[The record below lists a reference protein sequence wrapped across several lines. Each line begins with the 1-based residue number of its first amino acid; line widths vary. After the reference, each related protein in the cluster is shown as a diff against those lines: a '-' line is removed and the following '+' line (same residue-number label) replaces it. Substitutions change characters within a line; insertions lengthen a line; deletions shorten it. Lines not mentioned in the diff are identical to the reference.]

1 MIKLSEKIGY
11 GFGDMASSMFWKLFG
26 TYLMIFYTDVYGL
39 EAAAVG
45 TMFLVTRVWDSFF
58 DPLVG
63 ILSDRTKSRFG
74 KFRPYLFY
82 VAVPF
87 GVIGVITFF
96 TPDFGHTGK
105 LIYAYLTYSLMMM
118 VYSLINVPYA
128 SLLGVMTPNP
138 AERTVLSSYRM
149 LFAYLGSLIAYLIFM
164 PLIGYFSG
172 GDPSPEAQ
180 QTGWTMAVAVIAV
193 MCIVL
198 FLGCGALTRER
209 IQSNDD
215 DEEKRSLK
223 QDVNDLLHNTPW
235 WLLFGASVGL
245 LVFFSI
251 RDGATLYYFKYFLV
265 EEDIGGFSIFSL
277 SFTLSSLFLAVGQI
291 TNIIGVLLAAP
302 VSNRFGKKVTFAT
315 SSIIMMALSCIFY
328 YFDAND
334 LVLIFV
340 FGSLI
345 SICGG
350 MLFPIMWSM
359 YADCSD
365 YSESKTGNRATG
377 LIFSASSMSQKLGW
391 ALGSAIT
398 GWLLSYFGFQANM
411 VQDEETI
418 HGIKLFQSYLPAA
431 AALISVLF
439 IIAYP
444 LGSAKMK
451 EITRYLATKRSQHAA
466 KKHDEKLDQTIA
478 DFKQQ
483 QTQAQAQAQAQG
495 MQPDNN
501 TAQ

>member
-1 MIKLSEKIGY
+1 M
-11 GFGDMASSMFWKLFG
+11 
-26 TYLMIFYTDVYGL
+26 
-39 EAAAVG
+39 
-45 TMFLVTRVWDSFF
+45 
-58 DPLVG
+58 
-63 ILSDRTKSRFG
+63 
-74 KFRPYLFY
+74 
-82 VAVPF
+82 
-87 GVIGVITFF
+87 
-96 TPDFGHTGK
+96 
-105 LIYAYLTYSLMMM
+105 
-118 VYSLINVPYA
+118 
-128 SLLGVMTPNP
+128 
-138 AERTVLSSYRM
+138 
-149 LFAYLGSLIAYLIFM
+149 
-164 PLIGYFSG
+164 
-172 GDPSPEAQ
+172 
-180 QTGWTMAVAVIAV
+180 
-193 MCIVL
+193 
-198 FLGCGALTRER
+198 
-209 IQSNDD
+209 
-215 DEEKRSLK
+215 
-223 QDVNDLLHNTPW
+223 
-235 WLLFGASVGL
+235 
-245 LVFFSI
+245 
-251 RDGATLYYFKYFLV
+251 
-265 EEDIGGFSIFSL
+265 
-277 SFTLSSLFLAVGQI
+277 
-291 TNIIGVLLAAP
+291 LLAAP

-315 SSIIMMALSCIFY
+315 SCIIMMGLSCIFY

-411 VQDEETI
+411 VQDAETI

-451 EITRYLATKRSQHAA
+451 EITRYLATKRSQKAA
-466 KKHDEKLDQTIA
+466 QKHDAKLDQTIA

-483 QTQAQAQAQAQG
+483 QQAQQ
-495 MQPDNN
+495 
-501 TAQ
+501 